1 MSELTKDQVELLKN
15 EISKTESDIRHY
27 KENIEMYIKYNFFT
41 YGALLSIVL
50 VKFDLVFN
58 MLYQNSS
65 ALTASENG
73 LIGINALLITIIIF
87 FAVSLSSFC
96 MWLVI
101 SNMVQLNKL
110 LVKQNHIK
118 SKIKEYDLITSIEQ
132 DSENLDNNGIFEA
145 IFTLAFDKKIHGEV
159 FPLVGIFLIAFSV
172 TNMSLLKFS
181 NFFHNMSLVAMGHN
195 SYSMG
200 DIPILAVNALIILV
214 QIYFLTVSVLNV
226 GYFTRWMSGEDYIN
240 EISRKK
246 SKTDIVVGLIIVGV
260 FLINFYI
267 IQ

>member
-1 MSELTKDQVELLKN
+1 
-15 EISKTESDIRHY
+15 
-27 KENIEMYIKYNFFT
+27 
-41 YGALLSIVL
+41 
-50 VKFDLVFN
+50 
-58 MLYQNSS
+58 
-65 ALTASENG
+65 
-73 LIGINALLITIIIF
+73 
-87 FAVSLSSFC
+87 
-96 MWLVI
+96 
-101 SNMVQLNKL
+101 
-110 LVKQNHIK
+110 
-118 SKIKEYDLITSIEQ
+118 
-132 DSENLDNNGIFEA
+132 
-145 IFTLAFDKKIHGEV
+145 
-159 FPLVGIFLIAFSV
+159 
-172 TNMSLLKFS
+172 
-181 NFFHNMSLVAMGHN
+181 MSLVAMGHN